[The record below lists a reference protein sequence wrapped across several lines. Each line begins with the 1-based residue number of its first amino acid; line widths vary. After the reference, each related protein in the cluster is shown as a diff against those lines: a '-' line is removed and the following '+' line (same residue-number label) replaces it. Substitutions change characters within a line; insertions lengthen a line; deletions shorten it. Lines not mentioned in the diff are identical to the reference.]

1 MGKIRSPILV
11 MLGHVDHGKTTLLDK
26 IRGTAVVKGEAG
38 AITQHTSASY
48 IPTNIIK
55 ENCGILLESM
65 GTKLSIPGL
74 LWVDTPGHAA
84 FTTLRKRGGAIA
96 DLAVL
101 IVDVNEGFQP
111 QTEES
116 LNYLK
121 QFKTPFVVALTKID
135 TITGWNPTNDD
146 CFLNTYKNQTDRV
159 REELDDKMY
168 RVIGQLVSKG
178 FSAERYDRVP
188 DYTKQV
194 AVIPVSGKTGEGV
207 PDLLMILAGVAQKY
221 LEKGL
226 EVTPGEGKGTV
237 LEVKEYK
244 GLGMTI
250 DVILY
255 DGEIKKGDTLVIG
268 SMGIEKIIQTKVK
281 ALLEPNPLKEIRLEK
296 EFKSVDSV
304 IAAAGIKIA
313 APGLE
318 DVIAGSPVRA
328 VRDRG
333 QVEAA
338 KSEVEKEIE
347 EVEIETGNEGALV
360 KADTL
365 GSLEALTKTFRELN
379 IPIRKAHVGTITK
392 ADINELR
399 AYDDPLIFAFNVKIS
414 PEIIKLA
421 KDNRIALFHSDIIY
435 RLVDMHDE
443 WVKDRKKREEDKIL
457 DSLTRPGRVRVLKGF
472 VFRQRKPAVFGVEV
486 DKGIIKPGYK
496 LINKAGGEE
505 LGEIREVQSQGD
517 NVQEAKKGERV
528 ALSMNDVTIGKNVNE
543 GDVLETLLTRS
554 DIEGLKKVSKKLT
567 PEERDLMEE
576 KEEEE

>member
-1 MGKIRSPILV
+1 MTEN
-11 MLGHVDHGKTTLLDK
+11 VDHGKTTLLDY
-26 IRGTAVVKGEAG
+26 IRGTTVVKGEAG
-38 AITQHTSASY
+38 AITQHISAST
-48 IPTNIIK
+48 IPTEVIKKGCSTLLKTMNID
-55 ENCGILLESM
+55 L
-65 GTKLSIPGL
+65 TIPGL
-74 LWVDTPGHAA
+74 LFVDTPGHAA

-116 LNYLK
+116 LNYLR

-135 TITGWNPTNDD
+135 TITGWNPTPDA
-146 CFLNTYKNQTDRV
+146 CFMNTYNDQTDRV
-159 REELDDKMY
+159 REELDKKMY
-168 RVIGQLVSKG
+168 NVIGQLSSRG
-178 FSAERYDRVP
+178 LPSERYDRVP

-207 PDLLMILAGVAQKY
+207 PDLLMILAGIAQKY
-221 LEKGL
+221 LERGL

-237 LEVKEYK
+237 LEVKEFK

-255 DGEIKKGDTLVIG
+255 DGEIKRGDILVIG
-268 SMGIEKIIQTKVK
+268 GMGAEKIIQTKVK

-296 EFKSVDSV
+296 EFNNVDSAT
-304 IAAAGIKIA
+304 AAAGIKIA

-328 VRDRG
+328 VRDNS
-333 QVEAA
+333 QVRSAVN
-338 KSEVEKEIE
+338 EVEKEIE
-347 EVEIETGNEGALV
+347 EVEIETGTEGALV

-414 PEIIKLA
+414 PEIMKLA
-421 KDNRIALFHSDIIY
+421 KDNRIELFHSDIIY
-435 RLVDMHDE
+435 RLIDMHDE

-457 DSLTRPGRVRVLKGF
+457 DGLTRPGRVQVLKGF

-496 LINKAGGEE
+496 LINKANGEE
-505 LGEIREVQSQGD
+505 LGEIRELQSQGD
-517 NVQEAKKGERV
+517 NVKEAKTGERV

-543 GDVLETLLTRS
+543 GDTLETLIRDS
-554 DIEGLKKVSKKLT
+554 DWEGLKKVSKKLT
-567 PEERDLMEE
+567 PEERELMEE
-576 KEEEE
+576 REEEE